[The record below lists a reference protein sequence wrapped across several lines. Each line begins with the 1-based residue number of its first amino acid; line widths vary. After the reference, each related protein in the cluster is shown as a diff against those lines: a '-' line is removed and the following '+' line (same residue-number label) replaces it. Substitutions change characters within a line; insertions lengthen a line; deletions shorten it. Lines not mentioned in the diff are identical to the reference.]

1 MGVFAARKPMLTEG
15 AMVERLRRNPQ
26 VELDPFVANGSLLY
40 TSAGRQALSDLW
52 REYIEIAQKHDMD
65 ILLYIP
71 TWRVN
76 VERLTLAGLP
86 GINQVAMDAFALLD
100 GLRSEYG
107 EFGRKMFI
115 GGLVGCKGDAYA
127 PKEAL
132 GIEDAESFHQPH
144 VDAFAKSGIDFL
156 LATTIPSLSE
166 ATGLA
171 KAMSRTSI
179 PYGISFV
186 LRSTGTLLDGTPI
199 ADAIAT
205 IDGAVSKPPVAY
217 FANCVHPDNLSLAL
231 TATVES
237 HPEIQDRFIGIQGNA
252 SRKSPEELDESALLD
267 SDDPAAFAF
276 AMHAVRTKFGLSVL
290 GGCCGTDNKHIAAI
304 AEQFTRN

>member
-1 MGVFAARKPMLTEG
+1 MPNRSSESWEYLNLPANPCDRS

-107 EFGRKMFI
+107 EFGRKIFI

-127 PKEAL
+127 PQEAL
-132 GIEDAESFHQPH
+132 GIEDARVLSSLTSCRCLRKIRHRF
-144 VDAFAKSGIDFL
+144 FARNYDPF
-156 LATTIPSLSE
+156 SE
-166 ATGLA
+166 A
-171 KAMSRTSI
+171 
-179 PYGISFV
+179 
-186 LRSTGTLLDGTPI
+186 
-199 ADAIAT
+199 
-205 IDGAVSKPPVAY
+205 KPQA
-217 FANCVHPDNLSLAL
+217 
-231 TATVES
+231 
-237 HPEIQDRFIGIQGNA
+237 
-252 SRKSPEELDESALLD
+252 
-267 SDDPAAFAF
+267 
-276 AMHAVRTKFGLSVL
+276 
-290 GGCCGTDNKHIAAI
+290 
-304 AEQFTRN
+304 